1 MVGARGGMK
10 QGFRQSMAWLHT
22 WTGLLVSWLLLLIF
36 MGGTSAY
43 YKEEISRWMRPELP
57 IAPTDAATALDSAER
72 YLRRYAP
79 DALSWNLT
87 LPNARAQVV
96 EMYWMNP
103 PAPEGAPERPS
114 YGVATVDPR
123 SGEAVAARETSGGEF
138 LYRLHF
144 DLHYIPA
151 LWARYIVGFCAMFM
165 LVAIISGIITHKKIF
180 KDFFTFRPGKGQ
192 RSWLDF
198 HNVSAVLALPY
209 HAMITYTGI
218 VTLMFMYLPWGI
230 SARYPDNEQRY
241 YDEAA
246 NRIADTRPRAGTP
259 AQMLPLPELLAKAQA
274 QWPEVA
280 IDSVAV
286 SNPDDANAGVI
297 FSARTASIS
306 DIAPSLLF
314 DGTNGKLLERSGPP
328 GAATR
333 TYGTLEGLHVA
344 HFADPALRLLFFG
357 CGLLGCLMVASG
369 AVLWATKERPKHLKA
384 GRIGFGLRLVDA
396 LNIGAV
402 AGLPIAFAAYFWGNR
417 LLPVDVAGRADLEA
431 NVFFWAWGA
440 ALMAAFVWPKR
451 AMWVWQLYVGA
462 ALFAGIPIVNALTT
476 GIHLGV
482 TIPAGL
488 WSLAGV
494 DLVCLGLGAALAV
507 AARRVQRW
515 RPPLPAAQRRA
526 HADRSRNAAAV
537 MAVRAEPS
545 GEHA

>member
-1 MVGARGGMK
+1 MK

-22 WTGLLVSWLLLLIF
+22 WTGLLVGWVLLLIF

-57 IAPTDAATALDSAER
+57 IAQTDTATALASAEH
-72 YLRRYAP
+72 YLRRNAP

-87 LPNARAQVV
+87 LPDARSQVI

-103 PAPEGAPERPS
+103 PAPAGAPARRS
-114 YGVATVDPR
+114 YGQATVDPR
-123 SGEAVAARETSGGEF
+123 TGEAVAARETSGGEF

-144 DLHYIPA
+144 DLHYLPA
-151 LWARYIVGFCAMFM
+151 IWARYIVGFCAMFM
-165 LVAIISGIITHKKIF
+165 LVAIITGIITHKKIF

-230 SARYPDNEQRY
+230 GARYPDSEQRY

-246 NRIADTRPRAGTP
+246 NRIADTRPAAGKP
-259 AQMLPLPELLAKAQA
+259 AQMLPLTELLDKARA
-274 QWPEVA
+274 QWPDVTLG
-280 IDSVAV
+280 SVAV
-286 SNPDDANAGVI
+286 SNPGDANADVI
-297 FSARTASIS
+297 FSARPPSIS
-306 DIAPSLLF
+306 FFPPSLRF
-314 DGTNGKLLERSGPP
+314 DGSSGELLERSGPP
-328 GAATR
+328 GAATL
-333 TYGTLEGLHVA
+333 TFGTLEGLHVA
-344 HFADPALRLLFFG
+344 HFADPALRLLFFV

-384 GRIGFGLRLVDA
+384 GRIGFGLRLVDS

-417 LLPVDVAGRADLEA
+417 LLPVGVAGRADLEA

-440 ALMAAFVWPKR
+440 ALIAAFAWPKR
-451 AMWVWQLYVGA
+451 AMWSWQLYAGA
-462 ALFAGIPIVNALTT
+462 GLFAGIPVLNALTT

-494 DLVCLGLGAALAV
+494 DLVCLGLGASLAV

-515 RPPLPAAQRRA
+515 RAPLPAAQRRA
-526 HADRSRNAAAV
+526 PPNRSRPVAAAL
-537 MAVRAEPS
+537 AETSPR

>member
-1 MVGARGGMK
+1 MK

-22 WTGLLVSWLLLLIF
+22 WTGLLVGWVLLLIF

-57 IAPTDAATALDSAER
+57 IAQTDTATALASAER
-72 YLRRYAP
+72 YLRRNAP

-87 LPNARAQVV
+87 LPDARSQVI

-103 PAPEGAPERPS
+103 PAPESAPARRP
-114 YGVATVDPR
+114 YGQATVDPR
-123 SGEAVAARETSGGEF
+123 TGEAVAARETSGGEF

-144 DLHYIPA
+144 DLHYLPA
-151 LWARYIVGFCAMFM
+151 IWARYIVGFCAMFM
-165 LVAIISGIITHKKIF
+165 LVAIITGIITHKKIF

-198 HNVSAVLALPY
+198 HNASAVLALPY

-230 SARYPDNEQRY
+230 GARYPDNEQRY

-246 NRIADTRPRAGTP
+246 NRIADTRPAAGKP
-259 AQMLPLPELLAKAQA
+259 AEMLPLSQLLDNARA
-274 QWPEVA
+274 QWPDVTLG
-280 IDSVAV
+280 SVAV
-286 SNPDDANAGVI
+286 TNPGDANADVI
-297 FSARTASIS
+297 FSARPPSIS
-306 DIAPSLLF
+306 YFPPSLRF
-314 DGTNGKLLERSGPP
+314 DGSSGKLLERSGPP
-328 GAATR
+328 AAATL
-333 TYGTLEGLHVA
+333 TFGTLEGLHVA
-344 HFADPALRLLFFG
+344 HFADPALRLLFFV

-384 GRIGFGLRLVDA
+384 GRIGFGLRLVDS

-417 LLPVDVAGRADLEA
+417 LLPVGVAGRADLEA

-440 ALMAAFVWPKR
+440 ALIAAFAWPKR
-451 AMWVWQLYVGA
+451 AMWAWQLYAGA
-462 ALFAGIPIVNALTT
+462 VMFAGIPLLNALTT

-494 DLVCLGLGAALAV
+494 DLVCLGLGASLAV

-515 RPPLPAAQRRA
+515 RPPVPAAQRRA
-526 HADRSRNAAAV
+526 QPNRSRPVA
-537 MAVRAEPS
+537 AVRADATPR

>member
-1 MVGARGGMK
+1 MK

-22 WTGLLVSWLLLLIF
+22 WTGLLVGWVLLLIF

-43 YKEEISRWMRPELP
+43 YKQEISRWMRPELP
-57 IAPTDAATALDSAER
+57 IAPTDASTALASAER
-72 YLRRYAP
+72 FLHHNAP
-79 DALSWNLT
+79 DATSWNLT
-87 LPNARAQVV
+87 LPDARAQVV
-96 EMYWMNP
+96 EMYWMNA
-103 PAPEGAPERPS
+103 PAPEGAPERPA
-114 YGVATVDPR
+114 YGSATVDPR
-123 SGEAVAARETSGGEF
+123 SGQAVAARETTGGEF

-165 LVAIISGIITHKKIF
+165 LVAIITGIITHKKIF

-218 VTLMFMYLPWGI
+218 ITLVFMYLPWGI
-230 SARYPDNEQRY
+230 GARYPDNEQRY
-241 YDEAA
+241 YDEAS
-246 NRIADTRPRAGTP
+246 NRIADTRPAAGVP
-259 AQMLPLPELLAKAQA
+259 AQMLPLTQLLAKAQT
-274 QWPEVA
+274 QWPGVA

-286 SNPDDANAGVI
+286 FNPGDANAGVM
-297 FSARTASIS
+297 FSARADSIS
-306 DIAPSLLF
+306 NVVPSLLF
-314 DGTNGKLLERSGPP
+314 DGVDGKLLSRSEPP

-333 TYGTLEGLHVA
+333 TFGTLYGLHMA
-344 HFADPALRLLFFG
+344 HFADPALRLLFFV

-384 GRIGFGLRLVDA
+384 GRIGFGLRLVDS

-417 LLPVDVAGRADLEA
+417 LLPVGVSGRAELEA
-431 NVFFWAWGA
+431 SVFFWAWGA
-440 ALMAAFVWPKR
+440 ALVAAFVWPKR
-451 AMWVWQLYVGA
+451 AMWAWQLYAGA
-462 ALFAGIPIVNALTT
+462 ALFAGIPLVNALTT

-494 DLVCLGLGAALAV
+494 DLVCLGLGVSLAV

-515 RPPLPAAQRRA
+515 RPPLTASQKRAQPGKGRA
-526 HADRSRNAAAV
+526 VATTV
-537 MAVRAEPS
+537 AEPAPR